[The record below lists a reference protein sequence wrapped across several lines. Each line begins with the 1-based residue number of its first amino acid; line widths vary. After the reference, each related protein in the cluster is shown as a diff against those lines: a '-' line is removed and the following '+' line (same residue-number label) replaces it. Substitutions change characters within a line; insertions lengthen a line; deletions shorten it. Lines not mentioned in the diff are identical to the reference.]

1 MVDGKEQRVRGYGG
15 RYSGRRVNCE
25 DVPVLPADNVRL
37 VLDDPRKVPYL
48 FVWTSPSDVEPRE
61 AVRVAPYREPPN
73 RFNIDWTGWVEIKD
87 TEGRYTRVKTIWRAM
102 PRNGGTYL
110 LLVCPGCFRPRR
122 ALYGWAH
129 GGKWSGCS
137 VKGRWQCRESAE
149 LRYASEG
156 GALRPRGRGR
166 MWRLFHS
173 LSGRMPAI
181 RPQPW
186 YPYVFSDPVDA
197 GRLVGRQ
204 GQ

>member
-1 MVDGKEQRVRGYGG
+1 VDGKEHWKRGDGG

-25 DVPVLPADNVRL
+25 DVPALPADNVRL

-48 FVWTSPSDVEPRE
+48 FVWTSPSDGEPRE
-61 AVRVAPYREPPN
+61 AVRVSPYSEPGPW
-73 RFNIDWTGWVEIKD
+73 DWTGWIEIKD
-87 TEGRYTRVKTIWRAM
+87 TEGNYTRVKTISRAM

-129 GGKWSGCS
+129 GGKWSGSS

-166 MWRLFHS
+166 LWRAFDALG
-173 LSGRMPAI
+173 GRMPAV

-186 YPYVFSDPVDA
+186 YPYVFSDPVEA
-197 GRLVGRQ
+197 GRLLAGH